1 MARARTERISFAKIP
16 EVLPLPNLLDVQHES
31 FNWFLER
38 GLKEIFE
45 EISPIEDFTST
56 LQLELT
62 DHRFEEPTTS
72 IEEAKERDSNY
83 SRPLFVTARFMNK
96 QTGEIKE
103 QQVFLGDFPMMTPNG
118 TFIINGTERVV
129 VSQQLRSPGVYFDE
143 TPDKTSDKD
152 LYSAKVIPGR
162 GAWLEFDIDKKG
174 TLGVRVDRKRRQLV
188 STFLRP
194 RLRPVR

>member
-62 DHRFEEPTTS
+62 DHRFEEPTS
-72 IEEAKERDSNY
+72 
-83 SRPLFVTARFMNK
+83 AR
-96 QTGEIKE
+96 
-103 QQVFLGDFPMMTPNG
+103 
-118 TFIINGTERVV
+118 
-129 VSQQLRSPGVYFDE
+129 
-143 TPDKTSDKD
+143 
-152 LYSAKVIPGR
+152 R
-162 GAWLEFDIDKKG
+162 G
-174 TLGVRVDRKRRQLV
+174 
-188 STFLRP
+188 
-194 RLRPVR
+194 